1 MWRRRQRRG
10 VGCDEAEWVRPSAA
24 HGDARRT
31 SLVNLVD
38 HVANGLVIES
48 RPTAVGENFQVVCT
62 SLKTTD
68 DYEEGVKFHS
78 AIAAVKMAAA
88 SAAASPAPP
97 PSQWRRRRHRL
108 RWWLRRLR
116 LRYRKKPELKKDH
129 ATAHKTIM
137 KRQTHCKAVHFVPR
151 LHRRRR
157 AAAPC
162 RLTDNL

>member
-1 MWRRRQRRG
+1 MGAAVGGTRR
-10 VGCDEAEWVRPSAA
+10 
-24 HGDARRT
+24 RRT

-88 SAAASPAPP
+88 VARGAMTTSVAPAAVAVASAAPAAEVEK
-97 PSQWRRRRHRL
+97 SR
-108 RWWLRRLR
+108 
-116 LRYRKKPELKKDH
+116 
-129 ATAHKTIM
+129 
-137 KRQTHCKAVHFVPR
+137 
-151 LHRRRR
+151 
-157 AAAPC
+157 
-162 RLTDNL
+162 N

>member
-1 MWRRRQRRG
+1 MGAAVGGTRR
-10 VGCDEAEWVRPSAA
+10 
-24 HGDARRT
+24 RRT

-88 SAAASPAPP
+88 AAA
-97 PSQWRRRRHRL
+97 RRRWHRL
-108 RWWLRRLR
+108 RW
-116 LRYRKKPELKKDH
+116 
-129 ATAHKTIM
+129 
-137 KRQTHCKAVHFVPR
+137 
-151 LHRRRR
+151 RRR
-157 AAAPC
+157 
-162 RLTDNL
+162 

>member
-1 MWRRRQRRG
+1 MPILLYYYCYSIEFSSWLIACAHQLLRVGDPWGSKRNAVLSMSKLKRCGGGSGGG
-10 VGCDEAEWVRPSAA
+10 VSCEEAEWVRPSAA
-24 HGDARRT
+24 HGGARRRT

-78 AIAAVKMAAA
+78 AIAAVKMAA
-88 SAAASPAPP
+88 SAASSAPP
-97 PSQWRRRRHRL
+97 PLQWRRRRHRL

-116 LRYRKKPELKKDH
+116 LR
-129 ATAHKTIM
+129 
-137 KRQTHCKAVHFVPR
+137 
-151 LHRRRR
+151 
-157 AAAPC
+157 
-162 RLTDNL
+162 

>member
-1 MWRRRQRRG
+1 MGAAVGGTRR
-10 VGCDEAEWVRPSAA
+10 
-24 HGDARRT
+24 RRT

-88 SAAASPAPP
+88 VARGAMTTSVAPAAVAAASAAP
-97 PSQWRRRRHRL
+97 
-108 RWWLRRLR
+108 
-116 LRYRKKPELKKDH
+116 
-129 ATAHKTIM
+129 
-137 KRQTHCKAVHFVPR
+137 
-151 LHRRRR
+151 
-157 AAAPC
+157 AAAPEVEKS
-162 RLTDNL
+162 RN

>member
-1 MWRRRQRRG
+1 MGAAVGGTRRRR
-10 VGCDEAEWVRPSAA
+10 
-24 HGDARRT
+24 RRT

-88 SAAASPAPP
+88 ASLSPP
-97 PSQWRRRRHRL
+97 PQWRRREAPAAL
-108 RWWLRRLR
+108 VA
-116 LRYRKKPELKKDH
+116 
-129 ATAHKTIM
+129 ATA
-137 KRQTHCKAVHFVPR
+137 
-151 LHRRRR
+151 
-157 AAAPC
+157 AAEVEKS
-162 RLTDNL
+162 RN

>member
-1 MWRRRQRRG
+1 MG
-10 VGCDEAEWVRPSAA
+10 AAVGGTR
-24 HGDARRT
+24 RRT

-88 SAAASPAPP
+88 A
-97 PSQWRRRRHRL
+97 QWRRRRRNGGGGGAMATSV
-108 RWWLRRLR
+108 
-116 LRYRKKPELKKDH
+116 KP
-129 ATAHKTIM
+129 
-137 KRQTHCKAVHFVPR
+137 
-151 LHRRRR
+151 
-157 AAAPC
+157 AAAAAAEVEKS
-162 RLTDNL
+162 RN